1 MNLRNPKLHGVLSQL
16 YGRVRVQGAGQPFRY
31 KVVTDE
37 RGYRSVKKVSS
48 GEEYTVCCPHCG
60 DTRFRLNVN
69 HVFGTRIEG
78 ILMDYVA
85 HCWNEECEV
94 RKEIYEAVLR
104 GGGTSL
110 VIGGEALAG
119 PVSVETMA
127 QDSHARFRRLQG
139 LTRVDSLP
147 EAHPAR
153 VYLQGRRLD
162 PAILGPYFQVC
173 YCADPDP
180 TVRLACRRVV
190 FPIMF
195 PMKNEL
201 GEPQSLPVGWQA
213 RAIPGLSESDKP
225 KYWTSPGCSR
235 THFFYLFDWAM
246 TACRGVIIVE
256 GPTDALTIGP
266 PAVATLGRRITQRQ
280 QALLVDHWGEGKTEY
295 PIVLIGDKGFEG
307 DWLKNYEELAVQL
320 GSERRLILMIPEA
333 DSNTLGR
340 EEICGRI
347 RHECTKRRLASPV

>member
-1 MNLRNPKLHGVLSQL
+1 MNLRNPQLYGVLSQV
-16 YGRVRVQGAGQPFRY
+16 YGRVRVQNAGQPFRY

-37 RGYRSVKKVSS
+37 RGDRSVKKVSS

-85 HCWNEECEV
+85 HCWNEECDV
-94 RKEIYEAVLR
+94 RKEISDAVIR

-110 VIGGEALAG
+110 VVGGEAVSG
-119 PVSVETMA
+119 PLSIETMA
-127 QDSHARFRRLQG
+127 HDSHERYRRLQG
-139 LTRVDSLP
+139 LVRIDQMP

-153 VYLQGRRLD
+153 MYLQGRQLD
-162 PAILGPYFQVC
+162 PNVLGPFYQVC

-180 TVRLACRRVV
+180 TVRLACRRVIFPIV
-190 FPIMF
+190 FPVSGA
-195 PMKNEL
+195 L
-201 GEPQSLPVGWQA
+201 GETQCLPVGWQA
-213 RAIPGLSESDKP
+213 RAIPGLSESEKP

-235 THFFYLFDWAM
+235 TYFFYLFNWAVV
-246 TACRGVIIVE
+246 AGKGLVIVE

-266 PAVATLGRRITQRQ
+266 PAVATLGRRITQHQ
-280 QALLVDHWGEGKTEY
+280 QALVVDYWGEGKTEF
-295 PIVLIGDKGFEG
+295 PIVLIGDNGFEG

-333 DSNTLGR
+333 DANTLGR
-340 EEICGRI
+340 EEVCRRI
-347 RHECTKRRLASPV
+347 RNECAKRGLNAPV